1 MGSRIPEATPVAIPL
16 DEGPKE
22 ALPPAAPNS
31 GSVSA
36 APTESPPTK
45 TTPDPALLARGDA
58 AFSNGDVPTA
68 RLFYERAA
76 NAGDAQAAL
85 HLGQTYDPAFLA
97 QIKARGVRPDASAAV
112 RWYLQADK
120 MGAPEAAML
129 LRALAKD
136 LGLSAP
142 AQREHA
148 KR

>member
-1 MGSRIPEATPVAIPL
+1 
-16 DEGPKE
+16 
-22 ALPPAAPNS
+22 
-31 GSVSA
+31 
-36 APTESPPTK
+36 
-45 TTPDPALLARGDA
+45 
-58 AFSNGDVPTA
+58 VPTA

-97 QIKARGVRPDASAAV
+97 QIKARGVRPDASAA

-142 AQREHA
+142 AQREHV